1 MLYIHVMYDYKIM
14 TLTLKHFCPISFLQS
29 FFRLER
35 DVKRNYGP
43 VNATDSLR
51 TPLCILLSFGRAFG
65 SANRKDQKFR
75 SEIGQCSVSVMF
87 THA

>member
-1 MLYIHVMYDYKIM
+1 MIIKLMYDSYSYIFAQSAFFN
-14 TLTLKHFCPISFLQS
+14 LSHLSFVWKETS
-29 FFRLER
+29 S
-35 DVKRNYGP
+35 RNYGP

-87 THA
+87 THT